1 MHSTARRTALAV
13 LSAGALVLPLAS
25 PASAAPGDVSDPL
38 ADGLVGPLKLS
49 VASSGGVY
57 VAESF
62 AGLLTRINRNG
73 STSVAASAPEGAEI
87 AGVDA
92 TRMAQAVYL
101 TSGPT
106 EDGFFAEL
114 RRLKANGETSLIAD
128 LQAWEEKENPDGDV
142 HYGFAAGALPAACA
156 AQVPEYLGGGNGYDG
171 IVESHPYGVTATPGG
186 WVVAD
191 AAGNSL
197 ISVSRSG
204 EVSTLAVLPVH
215 TIELTAAAITAV
227 NASLAEQ
234 NANNDPSEPDL
245 PPVPACVAGHD
256 YAFEPVPTD
265 VELSRDGRTLYVST
279 LAGGPEDPSLGARS
293 KVFTVDRRTGEVDE
307 YATGLFAATDL
318 AVSPVGTV
326 YVAELFG
333 GQISKIVDGEPVQV
347 AEVPLPAAVE
357 WHDGLLYAAIDVFPG
372 EQGPD
377 GKVVTI
383 QP

>member
-1 MHSTARRTALAV
+1 MHSTARRTAVAV

-25 PASAAPGDVSDPL
+25 PASAASGDVSDPL
-38 ADGLVGPLKLS
+38 ADGLVGPLKIS
-49 VASSGGVY
+49 IAISGGAY

-62 AGLLTRINRNG
+62 RGALTRSNRDG
-73 STSVAASAPEGAEI
+73 STSVAGMAPEGAEI
-87 AGVDA
+87 AGIDA

-101 TSGPT
+101 TSGPRG
-106 EDGFFAEL
+106 DGFFAEL
-114 RRLKANGETSLIAD
+114 RRLRANGESSLLAD
-128 LQAWEEKENPDGDV
+128 LQAWEEQENPDGDV
-142 HYGFAAGALPAACA
+142 HYGFTAGALPAACA
-156 AQVPEYLGGGNGYDG
+156 SQVPEFLGGGQGYDG
-171 IVESHPYGVTATPGG
+171 IVESHPYGVTATAGG

-197 ISVSRSG
+197 ISVSRTG

-215 TIELTAAAITAV
+215 TTKLTAEAITAL

-234 NANNDPSEPDL
+234 NAGNEPGEPDL
-245 PPVPACVAGHD
+245 PPIPACVAGYD
-256 YAFEPVPTD
+256 YAFESVPTD
-265 VELSRDGRTLYVST
+265 VEVGPNGKLYVST

-293 KVFTVDRRTGEVDE
+293 KVFTVDRRTGAMQE

-318 AVSPVGTV
+318 AVSPTGTV
-326 YVAELFG
+326 YVAELFA
-333 GQISKIVDGEPVQV
+333 GQISRIVRGKPVQV

-357 WHDGLLYAAIDVFPG
+357 WHRGMLYAAIDVFPG

-377 GKVVTI
+377 GKLVTI

>member
-1 MHSTARRTALAV
+1 MNNTARRTAVAV
-13 LSAGALVLPLAS
+13 LSAGALVLPLGL
-25 PASAAPGDVSDPL
+25 PASAASGDVSDPL
-38 ADGLVGPLKLS
+38 AGGLVGPLKLS

-57 VAESF
+57 VAEAF
-62 AGLLTRINRNG
+62 RGALTRIKRDG
-73 STSVAASAPEGAEI
+73 STSVAAMAPEGAEI

-114 RRLKANGETSLIAD
+114 RRLKANGKSSLLAD
-128 LQAWEEKENPDGDV
+128 LQAWEEQENPDGDV
-142 HYGFAAGALPAACA
+142 HYGFAANALTADCA
-156 AQVPEYLGGGNGYDG
+156 RLVPEWIGGGRGYDG

-215 TIELTAAAITAV
+215 TTKLTAGAIAAV

-234 NANNDPSEPDL
+234 NEPGQPELAPIPD
-245 PPVPACVAGHD
+245 CVAGAD
-256 YAFEPVPTD
+256 YAFESVPTD
-265 VELSRDGRTLYVST
+265 VELGPDGMLYVST

-293 KVFTVDRRTGEVDE
+293 KVFTVDRKTGEMAE

-318 AVSPVGTV
+318 AVSPRGTI
-326 YVAELFG
+326 YVSELFA
-333 GQISKIVDGEPVQV
+333 GQISRIVRGKPVQV

-357 WHDGLLYAAIDVFPG
+357 WHRGMLYAAVDVFPG

-377 GKVVTI
+377 GKVVMI
-383 QP
+383 EP